1 MTLRKGR
8 PPLDAA
14 DPSVKVTISL
24 PSKAFDAFCALARR
38 QDMSVPEVIRR
49 ALYRHTFDVTTKN
62 TKK

>member
-1 MTLRKGR
+1 MTRKGR

-14 DPSVKVTISL
+14 DPSVKVSISL
-24 PSKAFDAFCALARR
+24 PSKAFDEFCALARQ

-49 ALYRHTFDVTTKN
+49 AIYGNTFEVKTKN